1 MLALETNHL
10 LLKKKKT
17 HTQQTNK
24 QKNPIHME
32 KSHASVSSSIF
43 TQASSQQ
50 PTSTIK
56 PRMQVLSDESSIKP
70 LILTTDTLD
79 IIDERQDII

>member
-1 MLALETNHL
+1 MLALETKHL
-10 LLKKKKT
+10 LLNTHT

-32 KSHASVSSSIF
+32 KSHASVSNSIF

-50 PTSTIK
+50 ATSTIK

-70 LILTTDTLD
+70 LILTSHTLD